1 MFHSINSLDNNLFV
15 NKAKVPAGSS
25 LDIAVGS
32 KYLLNKQVSSEKI
45 SALLNDDTV
54 NISTGAQEL
63 LELDQQGKTNE
74 NSLAGE
80 EQANVIDKLIEST
93 KEKIDKAKREL
104 DEVVGNTESDK
115 QQRKALQ
122 SQLMLLHNQLLL
134 LINQKAELLVK
145 K

>member
-1 MFHSINSLDNNLFV
+1 MNNSISSLNNNLFV
-15 NKAKVPAGSS
+15 NKADVQADSS

-32 KYLLNKQVSSEKI
+32 RYLLNKQASLEKP
-45 SALLNDDTV
+45 SDSLDDDTV
-54 NISTGAQEL
+54 NISTDAKKL
-63 LELDQQGKTNE
+63 LALDQQDKTNGSSPASE
-74 NSLAGE
+74 DQVNFM
-80 EQANVIDKLIEST
+80 DKLIEST

-122 SQLMLLHNQLLL
+122 AQLMLLHNQLLL
-134 LINQKAELLVK
+134 LINQKAELLAK